1 MHFSLLKNI
10 FQTNP
15 PSQILKNFHI
25 IPLNTLNTLLLHPY
39 IHPKI
44 SFIRKNSVERFFPD
58 NDSPIM

>member
-15 PSQILKNFHI
+15 PSHILKNFHI
-25 IPLNTLNTLLLHPY
+25 IPLNTFLLHPY

>member
-15 PSQILKNFHI
+15 SSQTLKNFHI
-25 IPLNTLNTLLLHPY
+25 IPLNTFLLHPY

>member
-15 PSQILKNFHI
+15 PSQTLKNFHI
-25 IPLNTLNTLLLHPY
+25 IPLNTFLLHPY